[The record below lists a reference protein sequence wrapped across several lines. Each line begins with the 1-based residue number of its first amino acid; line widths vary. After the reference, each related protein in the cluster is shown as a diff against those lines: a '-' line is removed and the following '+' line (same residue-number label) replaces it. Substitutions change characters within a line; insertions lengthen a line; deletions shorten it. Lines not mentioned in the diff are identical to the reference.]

1 MPVHRGKDSK
11 GSFYQ
16 WGGEGKKYHY
26 TSGNKSSRD
35 AAKKKAERQVKP
47 PGPAVT
53 TGEPARDA
61 VAKWTSTLLNA
72 TRGAVVC
79 RLWPLP
85 PHLNR
90 S

>member
-11 GSFYQ
+11 GPFYQ

-35 AAKKKAERQVKP
+35 AAKKKDWAKPTPVWTKWYEPRP
-47 PGPAVT
+47 PGNRPI
-53 TGEPARDA
+53 
-61 VAKWTSTLLNA
+61 
-72 TRGAVVC
+72 GA
-79 RLWPLP
+79 
-85 PHLNR
+85 